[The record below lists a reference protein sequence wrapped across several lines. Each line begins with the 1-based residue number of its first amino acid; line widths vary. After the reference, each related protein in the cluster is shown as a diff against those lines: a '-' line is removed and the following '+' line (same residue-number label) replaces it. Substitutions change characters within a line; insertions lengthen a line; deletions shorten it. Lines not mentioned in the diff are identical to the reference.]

1 MKRALII
8 AVGIASTAA
17 ALSVEAQTYQWKDS
31 RGRTV
36 ISDSP
41 PPTAAR
47 EARSVGAGQ
56 PDATATKAQEAPKSL
71 AEKDM
76 EFRKRQQEANEKADK
91 DAKEQA
97 AAAERRENCDR
108 ARRNLA
114 LLESD
119 QGIGTADDKGER
131 RALDDA
137 DRRQEIERTR
147 AILNEACK

>member
-47 EARSVGAGQ
+47 DARSVGTGQ

-119 QGIGTADDKGER
+119 QGIVTADDKGER